1 MSKKIYTIQSSD
13 KKEFDK
19 MKKSFILI
27 VSLMLS
33 IGYSQYQEVIDA
45 LEALEAIPQEPPKA
59 EEIMNQF
66 ILTRPDD
73 DNTEELKRIR
83 NKFNELKIIQSGLKK
98 MREDWGG
105 MSTMGGVLDLFTD
118 ENGHVLFVHAE
129 VLGEWLRSDEE
140 YYYHNDSL
148 FLIHSVKSYYKYT
161 GYWARYDQDD
171 EIGAYYAEQFY
182 FHNDSLIIWLHEEGE
197 ERSDSEWFKK
207 KQKRMLAKSQEL
219 LHRYH
224 DTDGESDGK
233 YWQPELY
240 TPLGE

>member
-1 MSKKIYTIQSSD
+1 
-13 KKEFDK
+13 

-33 IGYSQYQEVIDA
+33 IGYSQPQELIDA
-45 LEALEAIPQEPPKA
+45 LEEIAIPQEPPKA

-83 NKFNELKIIQSGLKK
+83 NKFNKLKIIQSGLKK
-98 MREDWGG
+98 TGEDWGG
-105 MSTMGGVLDLFTD
+105 MSTMGGGLDLFTD
-118 ENGHVLFVHAE
+118 ENGHVLIAHIETAWESNLHV
-129 VLGEWLRSDEE
+129 EE
-140 YYYHNDSL
+140 FYYQNDSL
-148 FLIHSVKSYYKYT
+148 FLIHSVKAYYKYT

>member
-1 MSKKIYTIQSSD
+1 
-13 KKEFDK
+13 

-33 IGYSQYQEVIDA
+33 IGYSQPQELIDA
-45 LEALEAIPQEPPKA
+45 LEEIAIPQEPPKA

-83 NKFNELKIIQSGLKK
+83 IKFNELKIIQSGLKK
-98 MREDWGG
+98 TGEDWGG
-105 MSTMGGVLDLFTD
+105 MSTMGGGLDLFTD
-118 ENGHVLFVHAE
+118 ENGHVLIAHIETAWESNLHV
-129 VLGEWLRSDEE
+129 EE
-140 YYYHNDSL
+140 FYYQNDSL
-148 FLIHSVKSYYKYT
+148 FLIHSVKAYYKYT

-182 FHNDSLIIWLHEEGE
+182 FHNDSLIIWLHSDGE
-197 ERSDSEWFKK
+197 LRSDAGWFKE
-207 KQKRMLAKSQEL
+207 KQKRMFAKSQEL

-233 YWQPELY
+233 YWQPELLKG
-240 TPLGE
+240 LGE

>member
-1 MSKKIYTIQSSD
+1 MKKI
-13 KKEFDK
+13 
-19 MKKSFILI
+19 FILI

-66 ILTRPDD
+66 ILTRPVD

-98 MREDWGG
+98 TGEDWGG

-118 ENGHVLFVHAE
+118 ENGHVLIAHIETAWESNLHV
-129 VLGEWLRSDEE
+129 EE
-140 YYYHNDSL
+140 FYYQNDSL
-148 FLIHSVKSYYKYT
+148 FLIHSVQAYYKYT

-182 FHNDSLIIWLHEEGE
+182 FHNDSLIIWLHEEGEGE